1 MNFHKSFI
9 ATVLSVALLGGTAA
23 TAQAQDSNQDNQ
35 PRRGWSKKGKGAAV
49 GAGAGA
55 ATGAVIAG
63 KGDRGKGAVIGGAA
77 GAVGGAL
84 LGRRKD
90 RKKDPQRHEQYT
102 RKD

>member
-1 MNFHKSFI
+1 MKLHKVI
-9 ATVLSVALLGGTAA
+9 VAAVLSVTLLGGAA
-23 TAQAQDSNQDNQ
+23 ETAQAQDNQ

-55 ATGAVIAG
+55 VTGAVVAG
-63 KGDRGKGAVIGGAA
+63 KGDRATGALIGGAA

-84 LGRRKD
+84 IG
-90 RKKDPQRHEQYT
+90 RKKDKKRDPQRYEQYT